1 MILILGPD
9 FDKILN
15 MQSNQLKIKELN
27 EYFEKQKNVLMA
39 FVFGSFAKDQALYDS
54 DADIAIYFKPK
65 GKALEWEEDDY
76 YPEEDRIWRDL
87 ENILKRDVDL
97 LILNRA
103 SSRLAF
109 KVLRMGIPIVIKDR
123 SLYWRY
129 FLTISSIAEEFREFI
144 RNYRR
149 IRERSKSLTEEDK
162 ERLETLIDFLEEE
175 IKSYYEFQSLTQSI
189 YESDRKQKR
198 NVEHWVESIV
208 LSSIDIAEV
217 ALASQKIRTPEKYKD
232 ILKSLSLLS
241 GFDKETAE
249 RLSKFAGLRNII
261 THEYLDIRWQR
272 IQEFIRVSKPL
283 YEYLVKF
290 VKDNYLKE

>member
-1 MILILGPD
+1 
-9 FDKILN
+9 

-27 EYFEKQKNVLMA
+27 EYFEKQKNVVMA

-76 YPEEDRIWRDL
+76 YTEEDRIWRDL

-162 ERLETLIDFLEEE
+162 ERLENLIDFLEEE
-175 IKSYYEFQSLTQSI
+175 IKSY

-208 LSSIDIAEV
+208 LSSIDIAEI

-249 RLSKFAGLRNII
+249 RLSKLAELRNII

-272 IQEFIRVSKPL
+272 IQEFIKVSKPL
-283 YEYLVKF
+283 YKYLVKF